1 MPCAIDPATRRPAVD
16 PLDSDLFAL
25 VDVRG
30 NAGFGCSVLRRARIT
45 VFVLCPIG
53 KEVVCV
59 GGRWEIAPCT
69 APLLSP
75 SERETGVCE
84 SCAAGWETDTNRLA
98 TPEEV
103 AEHGA
108 MAGAVWERRRGIGH
122 DSNVARAVLGRRQVS
137 IQMLQGFAAGV

>member
-1 MPCAIDPATRRPAVD
+1 MPSAIDPATQCRAVD
-16 PLDSDLFAL
+16 PLDSDLFEL
-25 VDVRG
+25 VNVRG
-30 NAGFGCSVLRRARIT
+30 NAGFGCSVLRCACIT

-59 GGRWEIAPCT
+59 GGRREIAPCT

-84 SCAAGWETDTNRLA
+84 SCAAGWETDANRLA
-98 TPEEV
+98 TPEDV

-108 MAGAVWERRRGIGH
+108 MAGAAWERPRGIGH
-122 DSNVARAVLGRRQVS
+122 DPKVARAVLGRR
-137 IQMLQGFAAGV
+137 